1 VLADLHVH
9 TWFSDSTRS
18 PEEVAREAKARG
30 IGIVAVCDHNTVAG
44 HERTAAACAEAGV
57 GFLPGVEIDAGYG
70 AGFQHI
76 LAYGCDFA
84 HPPLVALL
92 DDVRRA
98 MEQVSIDLIDR
109 MRADDPRLDP
119 AEYAA
124 YVRDPSRGGWKGIDY
139 LRYKGYEVTYPA
151 CMAYYARYGCPA
163 GGFRPVEEVTAAV
176 HGAGGLA
183 ILAHPGNLL
192 PADAF
197 DMHLRQLAERGID
210 GVECYYPFH
219 SPPVTRA
226 CLGFCHAHGLC
237 ITAGSD
243 DHGGFTEWVDGVHY
257 ALGEVRVDAGV
268 LRLGRLI

>member
-1 VLADLHVH
+1 MLADLHVH

-18 PEEVAREAKARG
+18 PEEMAREAKARG
-30 IGIVAVCDHNTVAG
+30 IGLVAVCDHNTVAG
-44 HERTAAACAEAGV
+44 HERAAAACAEAGV
-57 GFLPGVEIDAGYG
+57 GFLPGVEIDAGYED
-70 AGFQHI
+70 GFQHI

-124 YVRDPSRGGWKGIDY
+124 YQRDPSHGGWKGIDY
-139 LRYKGYEVTYPA
+139 LRSKGYETAYPA
-151 CMAYYARYGCPA
+151 CMDYYARYGCRV
-163 GGFRPVEEVTAAV
+163 GGFRPMEEVTAAI

-183 ILAHPGNLL
+183 ILAHPGERL
-192 PADAF
+192 PAGELGV
-197 DMHLRQLAERGID
+197 HLRHLIDRGID
-210 GVECYYPFH
+210 GLECYYPAHDPQF
-219 SPPVTRA
+219 TRA
-226 CLGFCHAHGLC
+226 CLDFCHANGLC

-243 DHGGFTEWVDGVHY
+243 DHGGFAERIGSVRY
-257 ALGEVRVDAGV
+257 ALGEMRADAGL
-268 LRLGRLI
+268 LRLGKLL